1 MEHKLQV
8 LSRIA
13 QALNSKNIVWAVGAS
28 GMLYLNGITDTFHDL
43 DLMVEVAH
51 IHEAKAVLD
60 TMGNLQERVP
70 NPNFKTRHFLEYII
84 DGVEADVIAGFIIT
98 KDGED
103 HHLPFDASH
112 IERIVTVNG
121 QQIPLQSRSDW
132 QHYYMLLGRPN
143 KAQMCAE
150 NPEFS

>member
-13 QALNSKNIVWAVGAS
+13 QALNSQNIVWAIGAS

-60 TMGNLQERVP
+60 TMGSLQERIP

-132 QHYYMLLGRPN
+132 QHYYMLLDRPN

-150 NPEFS
+150 NPHR